1 MFIGGNLKSKTIEKG
16 LNWVFAR
23 QDVRAS
29 IVTAKDFSDMYER
42 NHIAVY
48 RYIYGLTG
56 GPPSEVEDFTSETFT
71 RAWKN
76 RQSYYGEPANA
87 IGWVLRIAR
96 NLVID
101 HYRSQHCDFLLDTDF
116 LDEAMISPEIER
128 QQPEHSLVDM
138 EQQALI
144 LHLLL
149 LLPPSQRELLVLRY
163 FLDWKVNRI
172 GSYLDIPENT
182 VSVSIRR
189 ALEKIRTQWPVD
201 KEMTL

>member
-1 MFIGGNLKSKTIEKG
+1 MFIGGNLKSKTIEKR
-16 LNWVFAR
+16 LNWVFTR
-23 QDVRAS
+23 RNVQAS
-29 IVTAKDFSDMYER
+29 IATAKDFSTMYER

-56 GPPSEVEDFTSETFT
+56 GPPSEVEDFTSETFM

-76 RQSYYGEPANA
+76 RQSYCGDPANA
-87 IGWVLRIAR
+87 VGWVLRIAR

-101 HYRSQHCDFLLDTDF
+101 HYRAQHRDFLVDTDL
-116 LDEAMISPEIER
+116 LDEAMISPERER
-128 QQPEHSLVDM
+128 QQPEYSLVDM
-138 EQQALI
+138 EQQTLMI
-144 LHLLL
+144 HLLML
-149 LLPPSQRELLVLRY
+149 LSPAQRELLVLRY

-172 GSYLDIPENT
+172 GAYLNIPENT

-189 ALEKIRTQWPVD
+189 ALEKIRAQWPVD